1 LLRQGL
7 AFRGHDESKESLNH
21 GNFLELMKLL
31 GKKNVKTNK
40 DILWNAQ
47 MLSPDIQ
54 KDIVDSFA
62 DVRKNVL
69 LIIVQYLY
77 YAIHIGKLMEFTFV
91 FR

>member
-1 LLRQGL
+1 
-7 AFRGHDESKESLNH
+7 
-21 GNFLELMKLL
+21 MKLL

-77 YAIHIGKLMEFTFV
+77 YAIHICKLMEFTFV